1 MKCQKCGMILPED
14 SEFCQYCGARI
25 ELPVNQVTTD
35 SVIPINRQQEVDSRS
50 IHQKQ
55 SSSESTNFSAKPEQ
69 RSMDN
74 LPQITAA
81 FPSTKEPPSQQSEVL
96 FEDYPNVIHNGVPVL
111 VEKVLL
117 SRDPQT
123 GSLTASCTF
132 RSLTE
137 KPLLAMLV
145 DVCCTDVWGTTTES
159 VEGFQYLDLRT
170 ARETVFG
177 DDKKISIPNAA
188 TRFVEVNIKKVI
200 FADRSLAEASAN
212 KAVLPAQ
219 QPLLSFF
226 GSEALTNEYLRET
239 GIDAQNTI
247 TEGGGYW
254 RCTCG
259 AINDEAENTCYRCA
273 ASKSKLLALQ
283 NVELISANLV
293 AHQKEMR
300 EKEEQERA
308 EREAF
313 RRQAEEK
320 KRLEKEERERK
331 SREAAA
337 QYAEEMR
344 IKKEQRQK
352 KVKRISII
360 TAAVLLILLAAYAV
374 IWHIIPSIRYS
385 NADSALSNKQFDSA
399 YEGFQSLGNYKDSEE
414 KAKEALYQ
422 KASSLMNA
430 GSFSDAA
437 AEFSKVVNY
446 KDSNDQEVYCEN
458 QAAYLDAKELF
469 EAGKYSEA
477 AEAFSLL
484 GDFSDSAEQVN
495 ASNYQYA
502 KKLFDDGSF
511 EEAQA
516 AFDAL
521 ANYEDSR
528 TLSKESYYQLA
539 SKYFEEKEYQKA
551 YDTFALISRNNYKD
565 STDLQKESCYQLA
578 TELFNNEEY
587 EEAYNYFG
595 KITTYKD
602 SLAQSK
608 ESKYCQAQ
616 ALIDKLQYKDAID
629 LLDSTTLD
637 GYKDS
642 ATLLKST
649 QYSYAQQLEKK
660 GKYSSAMDIFK
671 KLGDYKDS
679 KSKYL
684 QTKYK
689 YGKEKLKSKSYK
701 DAVSI
706 FKDLGNYEDSK
717 EKLKEAKYGYVL
729 AHRNNNDTTTYEFL
743 KDLKSDGYLNSKDI
757 YSELYKWYIELVCV
771 NTNPDDYTTSLR
783 SVDKYCDYLHFQ
795 FKLYGGTPGEKIT
808 LKHRT
813 IYPDGEVYY
822 SDWYWEDQ
830 MDGYTFGVEWSNGV
844 YSDPYHG
851 PAGTFTIKIYDKKT
865 GDYIGEASIRLT

>member
-81 FPSTKEPPSQQSEVL
+81 FPSTKEPSSQQSEVL

-360 TAAVLLILLAAYAV
+360 AATVLLSLLAAYAV
-374 IWHIIPSIRYS
+374 IWHIIPSIRY
-385 NADSALSNKQFDSA
+385 NDADTALKNQQYDDA
-399 YEGFQSLGNYKDSEE
+399 YSKFLAINSYKDSAE
-414 KAKEALYQ
+414 KANEALYQ
-422 KASSLMNA
+422 KGCSLMNS
-430 GSFSDAA
+430 GSYAEAA
-437 AEFSKVVNY
+437 EEFSKVSDY
-446 KDSNDQEVYCEN
+446 KDSYEQATFCRNQE
-458 QAAYLDAKELF
+458 AYIEATELF
-469 EAGKYSEA
+469 EGGKYTEA
-477 AEAFSLL
+477 AEAFAQL

-495 ASNYQYA
+495 AANYQYA
-502 KKLFDDGSF
+502 KQLLENGLF
-511 EEAQA
+511 EEAHA
-516 AFDAL
+516 AFEAL
-521 ANYEDSR
+521 ADYKDSGI
-528 TLSKESYYQLA
+528 LSKESYYQLA
-539 SKYFEEKEYQKA
+539 SKYYDEKEYEKA
-551 YDTFALISRNNYKD
+551 YDTFGIISHNNYKD
-565 STDLQKESCYQLA
+565 STDLRDESCYQLA
-578 TELFNNEEY
+578 TDLLAKGKY
-587 EEAYNYFG
+587 SEAASYFS
-595 KITTYKD
+595 KIPTYKD
-602 SLAQSK
+602 SLNLSK
-608 ESKYCQAQ
+608 EAKYCEATDY
-616 ALIDKLQYKDAID
+616 IDKKAYGKAID
-629 LLDSTTLD
+629 ILYSIK

-642 ATLLKST
+642 ADLLKKA
-649 QYSYAQQLEKK
+649 QYNNAKQLAEKGSYTEAIAL
-660 GKYSSAMDIFK
+660 FK
-671 KLGDYKDS
+671 SLGDYSDS
-679 KSKYL
+679 A
-684 QTKYK
+684 TKYK
-689 YGKEKLKSKSYK
+689 ETKYAYGNSKLKAKDYK
-701 DAVSI
+701 TAVSI
-706 FKDLGNYEDSK
+706 FEDLGSYNDCK
-717 EKLKEAKYGYVL
+717 DKVKEAKYGYVL
-729 AHRNNNDTTTYEFL
+729 ANKNSANTTTYEYL
-743 KDLKSDGYLNSKDI
+743 KDLKSAGYKDSNDI
-757 YSELYKWYIELVCV
+757 YKSLYAWKVINIYFNSSESGTNKKYNISKYDPVYCHFELSGGPPGESIYLYHKVIF
-771 NTNPDDYTTSLR
+771 PDGDSTGKDRPDYKQFRGSTSWWGWEDGIYTTPYYGVTGTLT
-783 SVDKYCDYLHFQ
+783 
-795 FKLYGGTPGEKIT
+795 FK
-808 LKHRT
+808 
-813 IYPDGEVYY
+813 
-822 SDWYWEDQ
+822 
-830 MDGYTFGVEWSNGV
+830 F
-844 YSDPYHG
+844 
-851 PAGTFTIKIYDKKT
+851 YDEE
-865 GDYIGEASIRLT
+865 GNLIGEGSVAITN